1 MNYYSIEFFKFYIK
15 RLQNQFH
22 EGDIKGQEKTIN
34 HMLNFIQD
42 REQNNKTAYSTKYF
56 KKPKFT

>member
-42 REQNNKTAYSTKYF
+42 
-56 KKPKFT
+56 P